1 MFNFNELAIVQPNE
15 PNCYRGSF
23 VGIRQ
28 DKYLGKMAF
37 TVPKGFEDFEVNYE
51 NVKNLFFSMY
61 RTFDKFLDTAKKNEN
76 LDDKPTGKD
85 NAQIDN
91 HSGAYIFIDED
102 NNETILYSKIDLIDS
117 IFQLYKEMEIE
128 SLIQELGLVEDIDYS
143 KIDRY
148 LDKGVYLDNHAI
160 FIENMV
166 GYRNIVRGVPSE
178 LIELFCYIYT
188 ELANELKQ
196 ELFES
201 IKEISFNFSYKFL
214 SPEQSLFSEYS
225 FESTMNTLKDCLD
238 NIHKMTAYKNGQYW
252 NIYEAVEHFLYGSLE
267 FDSNSNQG
275 FWGINNFSYVWEE
288 MCNYMVAVS
297 KEYKILYCDTKLPL
311 NQYKDNLSRQNRIWI
326 DKDEIENVFHLD
338 LHGHKRWIRPDIIVK
353 PIIIGKHNKKSL
365 NVAISKNIL
374 SINKK
379 ERKNSLQLGINKI
392 NFNGFVEIMSAGK
405 QKPRNQKKPVKKIF
419 TLKLVDDQQKALFEK
434 MYQFFCENNKNSE
447 TGKEKFTVFLVE
459 EKIIHIRLISESDF
473 DELLKRFK
481 YSYIFQGT
489 IKGKSNEINYDD
501 LYKKE
506 ESLEE
511 QNIYIVDWK
520 YYSHSIFITPN
531 YRNDSRVNE
540 SIIKS
545 LAYDF
550 CLATII
556 SEPIHS
562 QFAIPHYNIEA
573 DDVVIDGKMLDCNI
587 GLVRMNFLKIQEI
600 YLND

>member
-61 RTFDKFLDTAKKNEN
+61 RTFDKFLETAKKNEN

-85 NAQIDN
+85 NTQIDN
-91 HSGAYIFIDED
+91 HRGAYIFTDED

-148 LDKGVYLDNHAI
+148 LDKGIYLDNHAI

-178 LIELFCYIYT
+178 LIEIFCYIYH
-188 ELANELKQ
+188 ELANELNQ
-196 ELFES
+196 EVSES
-201 IKEISFNFSYKFL
+201 IKEISFNFSYKCL

-252 NIYEAVEHFLYGSLE
+252 DIYEAVEHFLYGSLE
-267 FDSNSNQG
+267 FDKDSSQG
-275 FWGINNFSYVWEE
+275 FWGVNNFSYIWEE

-326 DKDEIENVFHLD
+326 DTSEIKNVFYLD
-338 LHGHKRWIRPDIIVK
+338 LHGHKRWLRPDIILRNDS
-353 PIIIGKHNKKSL
+353 HNNFFIKDMIDTDVLEKYEEPSGLLGISGNSDITFKLNLKENFDKSKLEDGQQRFKAIYDFFLKKIFEILNPEENKGRSSKVKKSL
-365 NVAISKNIL
+365 KPYMKQLNISKSTANSFIIK
-374 SINKK
+374 SIPKK
-379 ERKNSLQLGINKI
+379 L
-392 NFNGFVEIMSAGK
+392 
-405 QKPRNQKKPVKKIF
+405 
-419 TLKLVDDQQKALFEK
+419 
-434 MYQFFCENNKNSE
+434 
-447 TGKEKFTVFLVE
+447 
-459 EKIIHIRLISESDF
+459 F
-473 DELLKRFK
+473 DEMLNDILEQDNEKNFAD
-481 YSYIFQGT
+481 
-489 IKGKSNEINYDD
+489 KSVKLI
-501 LYKKE
+501 
-506 ESLEE
+506 
-511 QNIYIVDWK
+511 DWK
-520 YYSHSIFITPN
+520 YHSNSIFNNPN
-531 YRNDSRVNE
+531 YRSNSRINE

>member
-37 TVPKGFEDFEVNYE
+37 IVPKGFEDFEVNYE

-61 RTFDKFLDTAKKNEN
+61 RTFDKFLETAKKNEN

-85 NAQIDN
+85 NTQIDN
-91 HSGAYIFIDED
+91 HRGAYIFTDED

-148 LDKGVYLDNHAI
+148 LDKGIYLDNHAI

-178 LIELFCYIYT
+178 LIEIFCYIYH

-196 ELFES
+196 EVSES
-201 IKEISFNFSYKFL
+201 IKEISFNFSYQFL

-252 NIYEAVEHFLYGSLE
+252 DIYEAVEHFLYGSLE
-267 FDSNSNQG
+267 FDKDSSQG
-275 FWGINNFSYVWEE
+275 FWGINNFSYIWEE

-297 KEYKILYCDTKLPL
+297 NEYKILYCDTKLPL
-311 NQYKDNLSRQNRIWI
+311 NQYKDHLLKQNRIWI
-326 DKDEIENVFHLD
+326 DKNEIENVFHID
-338 LHGHKRWIRPDIIVK
+338 LHGYKRWLRPDIITRPVIANDYNENPLDSVIKGEKKILSIKSHEVK
-353 PIIIGKHNKKSL
+353 SRLSFGTNNINIDFSL
-365 NVAISKNIL
+365 NVNREVNANQNSEIIKKGEEIFNRFSNYFSNLYRIKGVAHGSLKGYQYIPKGKYSFSVKNISKD
-374 SINKK
+374 KYD
-379 ERKNSLQLGINKI
+379 
-392 NFNGFVEIMSAGK
+392 EIY
-405 QKPRNQKKPVKKIF
+405 QKIF
-419 TLKLVDDQQKALFEK
+419 NS
-434 MYQFFCENNKNSE
+434 YENNNIE
-447 TGKEKFTVFLVE
+447 NENRT
-459 EKIIHIRLISESDF
+459 
-473 DELLKRFK
+473 
-481 YSYIFQGT
+481 YIT
-489 IKGKSNEINYDD
+489 
-501 LYKKE
+501 
-506 ESLEE
+506 
-511 QNIYIVDWK
+511 DWK
-520 YYSHSIFITPN
+520 YYFESDFEKID
-531 YRNDSRVNE
+531 YRNNDRINI

-545 LAYDF
+545 LAYEF
-550 CLATII
+550 CLQQALDI
-556 SEPIHS
+556 PINS
-562 QFAIPHYNIEA
+562 QFAIPFYDFNCNDI
-573 DDVVIDGKMLDCNI
+573 VIDLKMLDCTI
-587 GLVRMNFLKIQEI
+587 ELVKMNFLKIQEI

>member
-61 RTFDKFLDTAKKNEN
+61 RTFDKFLETAKKNEN

-91 HSGAYIFIDED
+91 HSGAYIFTDED

-188 ELANELKQ
+188 ELADELKQ
-196 ELFES
+196 EVFES

-252 NIYEAVEHFLYGSLE
+252 DIYEAVEHFLYGSLE
-267 FDSNSNQG
+267 FDKDSSQG
-275 FWGINNFSYVWEE
+275 FWGINNFSYIWEE

-297 KEYKILYCDTKLPL
+297 NEYKILYCDTKLPL
-311 NQYKDNLSRQNRIWI
+311 NQYKDHLLKQNRIWI
-326 DKDEIENVFHLD
+326 DKNEIENVFHID
-338 LHGHKRWIRPDIIVK
+338 LHGYKRWLRPDIITRPVIANDYNENPLDSVIKGEKKILSIKSHEVK
-353 PIIIGKHNKKSL
+353 SRLSFGTNNINIDFSL
-365 NVAISKNIL
+365 NVNREINANQSSDIIKKGEEIFNRFSNYFSNLYRIKGVAHGSLKGYQYIPKGKYSFSVKNISKD
-374 SINKK
+374 KYD
-379 ERKNSLQLGINKI
+379 
-392 NFNGFVEIMSAGK
+392 EIY
-405 QKPRNQKKPVKKIF
+405 QKIF
-419 TLKLVDDQQKALFEK
+419 NS
-434 MYQFFCENNKNSE
+434 YENNNIE
-447 TGKEKFTVFLVE
+447 NENRT
-459 EKIIHIRLISESDF
+459 
-473 DELLKRFK
+473 
-481 YSYIFQGT
+481 YIT
-489 IKGKSNEINYDD
+489 
-501 LYKKE
+501 
-506 ESLEE
+506 
-511 QNIYIVDWK
+511 DWK
-520 YYSHSIFITPN
+520 YYFESDFEKID
-531 YRNDSRVNE
+531 YRNNDRINI

-545 LAYDF
+545 LAYEF
-550 CLATII
+550 CLQQALDI
-556 SEPIHS
+556 PINS
-562 QFAIPHYNIEA
+562 QFAIPFYDFNCNDI
-573 DDVVIDGKMLDCNI
+573 VIDLKMLDCTI
-587 GLVRMNFLKIQEI
+587 ELVKMNFLKIQEI

>member
-15 PNCYRGSF
+15 LNCYRGSF

-28 DKYLGKMAF
+28 DKYLGKMAL

-61 RTFDKFLDTAKKNEN
+61 RTFDRFLETAQKNEN

-91 HSGAYIFIDED
+91 HSGAYIFTDED

-148 LDKGVYLDNHAI
+148 LDKGIYLDNHAI

-188 ELANELKQ
+188 ELADELKQ
-196 ELFES
+196 EVFEG

-252 NIYEAVEHFLYGSLE
+252 DIYEAVEHFLYGSLE
-267 FDSNSNQG
+267 FDKDSSQG
-275 FWGINNFSYVWEE
+275 FWGINNFSYIWEE

-326 DKDEIENVFHLD
+326 DTSEIKNVFYLD
-338 LHGHKRWIRPDIIVK
+338 LHGHKRWLRPDMITK
-353 PIIIGKHNKKSL
+353 PIVENEFNANPLDIAESKRILTIKKSEIKSL
-365 NVAISKNIL
+365 LSFGISNINVEISFNHGFKEFNNSNIMQVSEQIFNLFSDKFSNLYRTKGIQLGSLPGFQYLPKNRYSFSLKNIP
-374 SINKK
+374 KK
-379 ERKNSLQLGINKI
+379 K
-392 NFNGFVEIMSAGK
+392 
-405 QKPRNQKKPVKKIF
+405 
-419 TLKLVDDQQKALFEK
+419 
-434 MYQFFCENNKNSE
+434 
-447 TGKEKFTVFLVE
+447 
-459 EKIIHIRLISESDF
+459 F
-473 DELLKRFK
+473 DEVYQDIHSRW
-481 YSYIFQGT
+481 
-489 IKGKSNEINYDD
+489 KGNKEIN
-501 LYKKE
+501 E
-506 ESLEE
+506 VF
-511 QNIYIVDWK
+511 IVDWK
-520 YYSHSIFITPN
+520 YYSNSIFNKPN
-531 YRNDSRVNE
+531 YRSNSRINE

-545 LAYDF
+545 LAYEF

-562 QFAIPHYNIEA
+562 QFAIPYYDIKTE
-573 DDVVIDGKMLDCNI
+573 DIIIGSEKIDCNI
-587 GLVRMNFLKIQEI
+587 ELVRMNFLKIQEI

>member
-61 RTFDKFLDTAKKNEN
+61 RTFDKFLETAKKNEN

-85 NAQIDN
+85 NTQIDN
-91 HSGAYIFIDED
+91 HRGAYIFTDED

-148 LDKGVYLDNHAI
+148 LDKGIYLDNHAI

-178 LIELFCYIYT
+178 LIEIFCYIYH

-196 ELFES
+196 EVSES
-201 IKEISFNFSYKFL
+201 IKEISFNFSYQFL

-252 NIYEAVEHFLYGSLE
+252 DIYEAVEHFLYGSLE
-267 FDSNSNQG
+267 FDKDSSQG
-275 FWGINNFSYVWEE
+275 FWGINNFSYIWEE

-297 KEYKILYCDTKLPL
+297 NEYKILYCDTKLPL
-311 NQYKDNLSRQNRIWI
+311 NQYKDHLLKQNRIWI
-326 DKDEIENVFHLD
+326 DKNEIENVFHID
-338 LHGHKRWIRPDIIVK
+338 LHGYKRWLRPDIITRPVIANDYNENPLDSVIKGEKKILSIKSHEVK
-353 PIIIGKHNKKSL
+353 SRLSFGTNNINIDFSL
-365 NVAISKNIL
+365 NVNREVNANQNSDIIKKGEEIFNRFSNYFSNLYRIKGVAHGSLKGYQYIPKGKYSFSVKNISKD
-374 SINKK
+374 KYD
-379 ERKNSLQLGINKI
+379 
-392 NFNGFVEIMSAGK
+392 EIY
-405 QKPRNQKKPVKKIF
+405 QKIF
-419 TLKLVDDQQKALFEK
+419 NS
-434 MYQFFCENNKNSE
+434 YENNNIE
-447 TGKEKFTVFLVE
+447 NENRT
-459 EKIIHIRLISESDF
+459 
-473 DELLKRFK
+473 
-481 YSYIFQGT
+481 YIT
-489 IKGKSNEINYDD
+489 
-501 LYKKE
+501 
-506 ESLEE
+506 
-511 QNIYIVDWK
+511 DWK
-520 YYSHSIFITPN
+520 YYFESDFEKID
-531 YRNDSRVNE
+531 YRNNDRINI

-545 LAYDF
+545 LAYEF
-550 CLATII
+550 CLQQALDI
-556 SEPIHS
+556 PINS
-562 QFAIPHYNIEA
+562 QFAIPFYDFNCNDI
-573 DDVVIDGKMLDCNI
+573 VIDLKMLDCTI
-587 GLVRMNFLKIQEI
+587 ELVKMNFLKIQEI

>member
-61 RTFDKFLDTAKKNEN
+61 RTFDKFLETAKKIEN

-85 NAQIDN
+85 NTQIDN
-91 HSGAYIFIDED
+91 HRGAYIFTDED

-148 LDKGVYLDNHAI
+148 LDKGIYLDNHAI

-178 LIELFCYIYT
+178 LIEIFCYIYH

-196 ELFES
+196 EVSES

-252 NIYEAVEHFLYGSLE
+252 DIYEAVEHFLYGSLE
-267 FDSNSNQG
+267 FDKDSSQG
-275 FWGINNFSYVWEE
+275 FWGINNFSYIWEE

-326 DKDEIENVFHLD
+326 DTSEIKNVFYLD
-338 LHGHKRWIRPDIIVK
+338 LHGHKRWLRPDIILRNDS
-353 PIIIGKHNKKSL
+353 HNNFFIKDMIDTDVLEKYEEPSDLLGISGNSDITFKLNLKENFDKSKLEDGQQRFKAIYDFFLKKIFEILNPEENKGRSSKVKKSL
-365 NVAISKNIL
+365 KPYMKQLNISKSTANSFIIK
-374 SINKK
+374 SIPKK
-379 ERKNSLQLGINKI
+379 L
-392 NFNGFVEIMSAGK
+392 
-405 QKPRNQKKPVKKIF
+405 
-419 TLKLVDDQQKALFEK
+419 
-434 MYQFFCENNKNSE
+434 
-447 TGKEKFTVFLVE
+447 
-459 EKIIHIRLISESDF
+459 F
-473 DELLKRFK
+473 DEMLNDILEQDNEKNFAD
-481 YSYIFQGT
+481 
-489 IKGKSNEINYDD
+489 KSVKLI
-501 LYKKE
+501 
-506 ESLEE
+506 
-511 QNIYIVDWK
+511 DWK
-520 YYSHSIFITPN
+520 YHSNSIFNNPN
-531 YRNDSRVNE
+531 YRSDSRINE

-545 LAYDF
+545 LAYEF
-550 CLATII
+550 CLSTII

-562 QFAIPHYNIEA
+562 QFAIPYYDIKTE
-573 DDVVIDGKMLDCNI
+573 DIIIGSEKIDCNI
-587 GLVRMNFLKIQEI
+587 ELVRMNFLKIQEI

>member
-61 RTFDKFLDTAKKNEN
+61 RTFDKFLETAKKNEN

-91 HSGAYIFIDED
+91 HSGAYIFTDED

-188 ELANELKQ
+188 ELADELKQ
-196 ELFES
+196 EVFES

-252 NIYEAVEHFLYGSLE
+252 DIYEAVEHFLYGSLE
-267 FDSNSNQG
+267 FDKDSSQG
-275 FWGINNFSYVWEE
+275 FWGINNFSYIWEE

-297 KEYKILYCDTKLPL
+297 KGYKILYCDTKLPL

-326 DKDEIENVFHLD
+326 DTSEIKNVFYLD
-338 LHGHKRWIRPDIIVK
+338 LHGHKRWLRPDIILK
-353 PIIIGKHNKKSL
+353 NDSHNNFFIKDMIDMDVLQKDEEPSDLLGISGNSDITFKLNLKENFDKSKLEDGQQRFKAIYDFFLKKIFEILNPEENKGRSSKVKKSL
-365 NVAISKNIL
+365 KPYMKQLNISKSTANSFIIK
-374 SINKK
+374 SIPKK
-379 ERKNSLQLGINKI
+379 L
-392 NFNGFVEIMSAGK
+392 
-405 QKPRNQKKPVKKIF
+405 
-419 TLKLVDDQQKALFEK
+419 
-434 MYQFFCENNKNSE
+434 
-447 TGKEKFTVFLVE
+447 
-459 EKIIHIRLISESDF
+459 F
-473 DELLKRFK
+473 DEMLNDILEQDNEKNFADK
-481 YSYIFQGT
+481 S
-489 IKGKSNEINYDD
+489 IKLI
-501 LYKKE
+501 
-506 ESLEE
+506 
-511 QNIYIVDWK
+511 DWK
-520 YYSHSIFITPN
+520 YHSNSIFSKPN
-531 YRNDSRVNE
+531 YRSDSRINE

-545 LAYDF
+545 LAYEF

-562 QFAIPHYNIEA
+562 QFAIPYYDIKTE
-573 DDVVIDGKMLDCNI
+573 DIIMGSEKIDCNI
-587 GLVRMNFLKIQEI
+587 ELVRMNFLKIQEI

>member
-61 RTFDKFLDTAKKNEN
+61 RTFDKFLETAKKIEN

-91 HSGAYIFIDED
+91 HSGTYIFTDED

-188 ELANELKQ
+188 ELADELKQ
-196 ELFES
+196 EVFES

-252 NIYEAVEHFLYGSLE
+252 DIYEAVEHFLYGSLE
-267 FDSNSNQG
+267 FDKDSSQG
-275 FWGINNFSYVWEE
+275 FWGINNFSYIWEE

-297 KEYKILYCDTKLPL
+297 KGSKILYCDTKLPL

-326 DKDEIENVFHLD
+326 DTSEIKNVFYLD
-338 LHGHKRWIRPDIIVK
+338 LHGHKRWLRPDIILK
-353 PIIIGKHNKKSL
+353 NDSHNNFFIKDMIDMDVLEKDEEPSDLLGISGNSDITFKLNLKENFDKSKLEDGQQRFKAIYDFFLKKIFEILNPEENKGRSSKVKKSL
-365 NVAISKNIL
+365 KPYMKQLNISKITANSFIIKSIPKKLFDEMLNNIL
-374 SINKK
+374 EKDN
-379 ERKNSLQLGINKI
+379 EENFADKN
-392 NFNGFVEIMSAGK
+392 
-405 QKPRNQKKPVKKIF
+405 VK
-419 TLKLVDDQQKALFEK
+419 
-434 MYQFFCENNKNSE
+434 
-447 TGKEKFTVFLVE
+447 
-459 EKIIHIRLISESDF
+459 LI
-473 DELLKRFK
+473 
-481 YSYIFQGT
+481 
-489 IKGKSNEINYDD
+489 
-501 LYKKE
+501 
-506 ESLEE
+506 
-511 QNIYIVDWK
+511 DWK
-520 YYSHSIFITPN
+520 YHSNSVFNNSN
-531 YRNDSRVNE
+531 YRSNSRINE
-540 SIIKS
+540 SVIKS
-545 LAYDF
+545 LAYEF
-550 CLATII
+550 CLGTII

-562 QFAIPHYNIEA
+562 QFAIPYLDIKTE
-573 DDVVIDGKMLDCNI
+573 DIIIGSEKLDCNI
-587 GLVRMNFLKIQEI
+587 ELVRMNFLKIQEI

>member
-37 TVPKGFEDFEVNYE
+37 TVPKGFEKFEINYE

-61 RTFDKFLDTAKKNEN
+61 RTFDKFLENAKKNEN

-85 NAQIDN
+85 NTQIDN
-91 HSGAYIFIDED
+91 HLGAYIFTDED

-148 LDKGVYLDNHAI
+148 LDKGIYLDNHAI

-178 LIELFCYIYT
+178 LIELFCYIYN

-196 ELFES
+196 EVSES

-238 NIHKMTAYKNGQYW
+238 SIHKTTAYKNGQYW
-252 NIYEAVEHFLYGSLE
+252 DIYEAVKHFLYGSLE
-267 FDSNSNQG
+267 FDSQINKG
-275 FWGINNFSYVWEE
+275 FWGINNFSYIWEE
-288 MCNYMVAVS
+288 MCNYMVARHNG
-297 KEYKILYCDTKLPL
+297 YQILYCDTKLPL

-326 DKDEIENVFHLD
+326 DTDEIENVFYLD
-338 LHGHKRWIRPDIIVK
+338 LHGHKRWLRPDIILK
-353 PIIIGKHNKKSL
+353 NDSHNNFFIKDMMDMEVLEKDEEPSDVLGISGNFDITFKLNLKENFDKSKLEDGQQRFKAIYDFFLKKIFEILNPEENKDRSSKVKKSL
-365 NVAISKNIL
+365 KPYMKQLNISKITANSFIIKSIPKKLFDEMLNNIL
-374 SINKK
+374 EKDN
-379 ERKNSLQLGINKI
+379 EENFADKN
-392 NFNGFVEIMSAGK
+392 
-405 QKPRNQKKPVKKIF
+405 VK
-419 TLKLVDDQQKALFEK
+419 
-434 MYQFFCENNKNSE
+434 
-447 TGKEKFTVFLVE
+447 
-459 EKIIHIRLISESDF
+459 LI
-473 DELLKRFK
+473 
-481 YSYIFQGT
+481 
-489 IKGKSNEINYDD
+489 
-501 LYKKE
+501 
-506 ESLEE
+506 
-511 QNIYIVDWK
+511 DWK
-520 YYSHSIFITPN
+520 YHSNSVFNNSN
-531 YRNDSRVNE
+531 YRSNSRINE
-540 SIIKS
+540 SVIKS
-545 LAYDF
+545 LAYEF
-550 CLATII
+550 CLGTII

-562 QFAIPHYNIEA
+562 QLAIPYYDIKVE
-573 DDVVIDGKMLDCNI
+573 DIIIGSEKLDCNI
-587 GLVRMNFLKIQEI
+587 DLVRMNFLKIQEV

>member
-61 RTFDKFLDTAKKNEN
+61 RTFDKFLETAKKNEN

-85 NAQIDN
+85 NTQIDN
-91 HSGAYIFIDED
+91 HRGAYIFTDED

-148 LDKGVYLDNHAI
+148 LDKGIYLDNHAI

-178 LIELFCYIYT
+178 LIEIFCYIYH

-196 ELFES
+196 EVSES
-201 IKEISFNFSYKFL
+201 IKEISFNFSYQFL

-252 NIYEAVEHFLYGSLE
+252 DIYEAVEHFLYGSLE
-267 FDSNSNQG
+267 FDKDSSQG
-275 FWGINNFSYVWEE
+275 FWGINNFSYIWEE

-297 KEYKILYCDTKLPL
+297 REYKILYCDTKLPL
-311 NQYKDNLSRQNRIWI
+311 NKYKDNLSRQNRIWI
-326 DKDEIENVFHLD
+326 DTSEIENVFYLD
-338 LHGHKRWIRPDIIVK
+338 LHGHKRWLRPDMITK
-353 PIIIGKHNKKSL
+353 PIVENEFNANPLDIAESKRILTIKKSEIKSL
-365 NVAISKNIL
+365 LSFGISNINVEISFNHGFKEFNNSNIMQVSEQIFNLFSDKFSNLYRTKGIQLGSLPGFQYLPKNRYSFSLKNIP
-374 SINKK
+374 KK
-379 ERKNSLQLGINKI
+379 K
-392 NFNGFVEIMSAGK
+392 
-405 QKPRNQKKPVKKIF
+405 
-419 TLKLVDDQQKALFEK
+419 
-434 MYQFFCENNKNSE
+434 
-447 TGKEKFTVFLVE
+447 
-459 EKIIHIRLISESDF
+459 F
-473 DELLKRFK
+473 DEVYQDIHSRW
-481 YSYIFQGT
+481 
-489 IKGKSNEINYDD
+489 KGNKEIN
-501 LYKKE
+501 E
-506 ESLEE
+506 VF
-511 QNIYIVDWK
+511 IVDWK
-520 YYSHSIFITPN
+520 YHSNSIFNKPN
-531 YRNDSRVNE
+531 YRSDSRINE

-545 LAYDF
+545 LAYEF
-550 CLATII
+550 CLSTII

-562 QFAIPHYNIEA
+562 QFAIPYYDIKTE
-573 DDVVIDGKMLDCNI
+573 DIIIGSEKIDCNI
-587 GLVRMNFLKIQEI
+587 ELVRMNFLKIQEI

>member
-61 RTFDKFLDTAKKNEN
+61 RTFDKFLETAKKNEN

-85 NAQIDN
+85 NTQIDN
-91 HSGAYIFIDED
+91 HRGAYIFTDED

-148 LDKGVYLDNHAI
+148 LDKGIYLDNHAI

-178 LIELFCYIYT
+178 LIEIFCYIYH
-188 ELANELKQ
+188 ELANELNQ
-196 ELFES
+196 EVSES
-201 IKEISFNFSYKFL
+201 IKEISFNFSYKCL

-252 NIYEAVEHFLYGSLE
+252 DIYEAVEHFLYGSLE
-267 FDSNSNQG
+267 FDKDSSQG
-275 FWGINNFSYVWEE
+275 FWGINNFSYIWEE

-297 KEYKILYCDTKLPL
+297 NEYKILYCDTKLPL
-311 NQYKDNLSRQNRIWI
+311 NQYKDHLLKQNRIWI
-326 DKDEIENVFHLD
+326 DKSEIENVFHID
-338 LHGHKRWIRPDIIVK
+338 LHGYKRWLRPDIITRPVIANDYNENPLDSVIKGEKKILSIKSHEVK
-353 PIIIGKHNKKSL
+353 SRLSFGTNNINIDFSL
-365 NVAISKNIL
+365 NVNREVNANQNSEIIKKGEEIFNRFSNYFSNLYRIKGVAHGSLKGYQYIPKGKYSFSVKNLSKD
-374 SINKK
+374 KYD
-379 ERKNSLQLGINKI
+379 
-392 NFNGFVEIMSAGK
+392 EIY
-405 QKPRNQKKPVKKIF
+405 QKIF
-419 TLKLVDDQQKALFEK
+419 NS
-434 MYQFFCENNKNSE
+434 YENNNIE
-447 TGKEKFTVFLVE
+447 NENRT
-459 EKIIHIRLISESDF
+459 
-473 DELLKRFK
+473 
-481 YSYIFQGT
+481 YIT
-489 IKGKSNEINYDD
+489 
-501 LYKKE
+501 
-506 ESLEE
+506 
-511 QNIYIVDWK
+511 DWK
-520 YYSHSIFITPN
+520 YYFESDFEKID
-531 YRNDSRVNE
+531 YRNNDRINI

-545 LAYDF
+545 LAYEF
-550 CLATII
+550 CLQQALDI
-556 SEPIHS
+556 PINS
-562 QFAIPHYNIEA
+562 QFAIPFYDFNCNDI
-573 DDVVIDGKMLDCNI
+573 VIDLKMLDCTI
-587 GLVRMNFLKIQEI
+587 ELVKMNFLKIQEI

>member
-61 RTFDKFLDTAKKNEN
+61 RTFDKFLETAKKNEN

-85 NAQIDN
+85 NTQIDN
-91 HSGAYIFIDED
+91 HRGAYIFTDED

-148 LDKGVYLDNHAI
+148 LDKGIYLDNHAI

-178 LIELFCYIYT
+178 LIEIFCYIYH

-196 ELFES
+196 EVSES
-201 IKEISFNFSYKFL
+201 IKEISFNFSYKCL

-252 NIYEAVEHFLYGSLE
+252 DIYEAVEHFLYGSLE
-267 FDSNSNQG
+267 FDKDSSQG
-275 FWGINNFSYVWEE
+275 FWGVNNFSYIWEE

-297 KEYKILYCDTKLPL
+297 NEYKILYCDTKLPL
-311 NQYKDNLSRQNRIWI
+311 NQYKDHLLKQNRIWI
-326 DKDEIENVFHLD
+326 DKNEIENVFHID
-338 LHGHKRWIRPDIIVK
+338 LHGYKRWLRPDIITRPVIANDYNENPLDSVIKGEKKILSIKSHEVK
-353 PIIIGKHNKKSL
+353 SRLSFGTNNINIDFSL
-365 NVAISKNIL
+365 NVNREINANQNSDIIKKGEEIFNRFSNYFSNLYRIKGVAHGSLKGYQYIPKGKYSFSVKNLSKD
-374 SINKK
+374 KYD
-379 ERKNSLQLGINKI
+379 
-392 NFNGFVEIMSAGK
+392 EIY
-405 QKPRNQKKPVKKIF
+405 QKIF
-419 TLKLVDDQQKALFEK
+419 NS
-434 MYQFFCENNKNSE
+434 YENNNIE
-447 TGKEKFTVFLVE
+447 NENRT
-459 EKIIHIRLISESDF
+459 
-473 DELLKRFK
+473 
-481 YSYIFQGT
+481 YIT
-489 IKGKSNEINYDD
+489 
-501 LYKKE
+501 
-506 ESLEE
+506 
-511 QNIYIVDWK
+511 DWK
-520 YYSHSIFITPN
+520 YYFESDFEKID
-531 YRNDSRVNE
+531 YRNNDRINI

-545 LAYDF
+545 LAYEF
-550 CLATII
+550 CLQQALDI
-556 SEPIHS
+556 PINS
-562 QFAIPHYNIEA
+562 QFAIPFYDFNCNDI
-573 DDVVIDGKMLDCNI
+573 VIDLKMLDCTI
-587 GLVRMNFLKIQEI
+587 ELVKMNFLKIQEI

>member
-37 TVPKGFEDFEVNYE
+37 TVPKGFENFEINYE

-61 RTFDKFLDTAKKNEN
+61 RTFDKFLETAKKNEN

-85 NAQIDN
+85 NTQIDN
-91 HSGAYIFIDED
+91 HRGAYIFTDED

-148 LDKGVYLDNHAI
+148 LDKGIYLDNHAI

-188 ELANELKQ
+188 ELADELKQ
-196 ELFES
+196 EVFES

-252 NIYEAVEHFLYGSLE
+252 DIYEAVEHFLYGSLE
-267 FDSNSNQG
+267 FDKDSSQG
-275 FWGINNFSYVWEE
+275 FWGINNFSYIWEE

-297 KEYKILYCDTKLPL
+297 NEYKILYCDTKLPL
-311 NQYKDNLSRQNRIWI
+311 NQYKDHLLKQNRIWI
-326 DKDEIENVFHLD
+326 DKNEIENVFHID
-338 LHGHKRWIRPDIIVK
+338 LHGYKRWLRPDIITRPVIANDYNENPLDSVIKGEKKILSIKSHEVK
-353 PIIIGKHNKKSL
+353 SRLSFGTNNINIDFSL
-365 NVAISKNIL
+365 NVNREVNANQNSEIIKKGEEIFNRFSNYFSNLYRIKGVAHGSLKGYQYIPKGKYSFSVKNISKD
-374 SINKK
+374 KYD
-379 ERKNSLQLGINKI
+379 
-392 NFNGFVEIMSAGK
+392 EIY
-405 QKPRNQKKPVKKIF
+405 QKIF
-419 TLKLVDDQQKALFEK
+419 NS
-434 MYQFFCENNKNSE
+434 YENNNIE
-447 TGKEKFTVFLVE
+447 NENRT
-459 EKIIHIRLISESDF
+459 
-473 DELLKRFK
+473 
-481 YSYIFQGT
+481 YIT
-489 IKGKSNEINYDD
+489 
-501 LYKKE
+501 
-506 ESLEE
+506 
-511 QNIYIVDWK
+511 DWK
-520 YYSHSIFITPN
+520 YYFESDFEKID
-531 YRNDSRVNE
+531 YRNNDRINI

-545 LAYDF
+545 LAYEF
-550 CLATII
+550 CLQQALDI
-556 SEPIHS
+556 PINS
-562 QFAIPHYNIEA
+562 QFAIPFYDFNCNDI
-573 DDVVIDGKMLDCNI
+573 VIDLKMLDCTI
-587 GLVRMNFLKIQEI
+587 ELVRMNFLKIQEI

>member
-61 RTFDKFLDTAKKNEN
+61 RTFDKFLETAKKNEN

-85 NAQIDN
+85 NTQIDN
-91 HSGAYIFIDED
+91 HRGAYIFTDED

-148 LDKGVYLDNHAI
+148 LDKGIYLDNHAI

-178 LIELFCYIYT
+178 LIEIFCYIYH
-188 ELANELKQ
+188 ELANELNQ
-196 ELFES
+196 EVSES
-201 IKEISFNFSYKFL
+201 IKEISFNFSYKCL

-252 NIYEAVEHFLYGSLE
+252 DIYEAVEHFLYGSLE
-267 FDSNSNQG
+267 FDKDSSQG
-275 FWGINNFSYVWEE
+275 FWGINNFSYIWEE

-297 KEYKILYCDTKLPL
+297 NEYKILYCDTKLPL
-311 NQYKDNLSRQNRIWI
+311 NQYKDHLLKQNRIWI
-326 DKDEIENVFHLD
+326 DKNEIENVFHID
-338 LHGHKRWIRPDIIVK
+338 LHGYKRWLRPDIITRPVIANDYNENPLDSVIKGEKKILSIKSHEVK
-353 PIIIGKHNKKSL
+353 SRLSFGTNNINIDFSL
-365 NVAISKNIL
+365 NVNREVNANQNSEIIKKGEEIFNRFSNYFSNLYRIKGVAHGSLKGYQYIPKGKYSFSVKNLSKD
-374 SINKK
+374 KYD
-379 ERKNSLQLGINKI
+379 
-392 NFNGFVEIMSAGK
+392 EIY
-405 QKPRNQKKPVKKIF
+405 QKIF
-419 TLKLVDDQQKALFEK
+419 NS
-434 MYQFFCENNKNSE
+434 YENNNIE
-447 TGKEKFTVFLVE
+447 NENRT
-459 EKIIHIRLISESDF
+459 
-473 DELLKRFK
+473 
-481 YSYIFQGT
+481 YIT
-489 IKGKSNEINYDD
+489 
-501 LYKKE
+501 
-506 ESLEE
+506 
-511 QNIYIVDWK
+511 DWK
-520 YYSHSIFITPN
+520 YYFESDFEKID
-531 YRNDSRVNE
+531 YRNNDRINI

-545 LAYDF
+545 LAYEF
-550 CLATII
+550 CLQQALDI
-556 SEPIHS
+556 PINS
-562 QFAIPHYNIEA
+562 QFAIPFYDFNCNDI
-573 DDVVIDGKMLDCNI
+573 VIDLKMLDCTI
-587 GLVRMNFLKIQEI
+587 ELVKMNFLKIQEI

>member
-61 RTFDKFLDTAKKNEN
+61 RTFDKFLETAKKNEN

-85 NAQIDN
+85 NTQIDN
-91 HSGAYIFIDED
+91 HRGAYIFTDED

-148 LDKGVYLDNHAI
+148 LDKGIYLDNHAI

-178 LIELFCYIYT
+178 LIEIFCYIYH

-196 ELFES
+196 EVSES

-252 NIYEAVEHFLYGSLE
+252 DIYEAVEHFLYGSLE
-267 FDSNSNQG
+267 FDKDSSQG
-275 FWGINNFSYVWEE
+275 FWGINNFSYIWEE

-326 DKDEIENVFHLD
+326 DTSEIKNVFYLD
-338 LHGHKRWIRPDIIVK
+338 LHGHKRWLRPDIILK
-353 PIIIGKHNKKSL
+353 NDSHNNFFIKDMIDMDVLQKDEEPSDLLGISGNSDITFKLNLKENFDKSKLEDGQQRFKAIYDFFLKKIFEILNPEENKGRSSKVKKSL
-365 NVAISKNIL
+365 KPYMKQLNISKSTANSFIIK
-374 SINKK
+374 SIPKK
-379 ERKNSLQLGINKI
+379 L
-392 NFNGFVEIMSAGK
+392 
-405 QKPRNQKKPVKKIF
+405 
-419 TLKLVDDQQKALFEK
+419 
-434 MYQFFCENNKNSE
+434 
-447 TGKEKFTVFLVE
+447 
-459 EKIIHIRLISESDF
+459 F
-473 DELLKRFK
+473 DEMLNDILEQDNEKNFAD
-481 YSYIFQGT
+481 
-489 IKGKSNEINYDD
+489 KSVKLI
-501 LYKKE
+501 
-506 ESLEE
+506 
-511 QNIYIVDWK
+511 DWK
-520 YYSHSIFITPN
+520 YHSNSIFNNPN
-531 YRNDSRVNE
+531 YRSNSRINE
-540 SIIKS
+540 SVIKS
-545 LAYDF
+545 LAYEF
-550 CLATII
+550 CLGTII

-562 QFAIPHYNIEA
+562 QFASPYLDIKTEDIIIGSE
-573 DDVVIDGKMLDCNI
+573 KLDCNI
-587 GLVRMNFLKIQEI
+587 ELVRMNFLKIQEI

>member
-61 RTFDKFLDTAKKNEN
+61 RTFDKFLETAKKIEN

-91 HSGAYIFIDED
+91 HSGTYIFTDED

-188 ELANELKQ
+188 ELADELKQ
-196 ELFES
+196 EVFES

-252 NIYEAVEHFLYGSLE
+252 DIYEAVEHFLYGSLE
-267 FDSNSNQG
+267 FDKDSSQG
-275 FWGINNFSYVWEE
+275 FWGINNFSYIWEE

-297 KEYKILYCDTKLPL
+297 KGSKILYCDTKLPL

-326 DKDEIENVFHLD
+326 DTSEIKNVFYLD
-338 LHGHKRWIRPDIIVK
+338 LHGHKRWLRPDIILK
-353 PIIIGKHNKKSL
+353 NDSHNNFFIKDMIDMDVLEKDEEPSDLLGISGNSDITFKLNLKENFDKSKLEDGQQRFKAIYDFFLKKIFEILNPEENKGRSSKVKKSL
-365 NVAISKNIL
+365 KPYMKQLNISKSTANSFIIK
-374 SINKK
+374 SIPKK
-379 ERKNSLQLGINKI
+379 L
-392 NFNGFVEIMSAGK
+392 
-405 QKPRNQKKPVKKIF
+405 
-419 TLKLVDDQQKALFEK
+419 
-434 MYQFFCENNKNSE
+434 
-447 TGKEKFTVFLVE
+447 
-459 EKIIHIRLISESDF
+459 F
-473 DELLKRFK
+473 DEMLNDILEQDNEKNFAD
-481 YSYIFQGT
+481 
-489 IKGKSNEINYDD
+489 KSVKLI
-501 LYKKE
+501 
-506 ESLEE
+506 
-511 QNIYIVDWK
+511 DWK
-520 YYSHSIFITPN
+520 YHSNSIFNKPN
-531 YRNDSRVNE
+531 YRSDSRINE

-545 LAYDF
+545 LAYEF
-550 CLATII
+550 CLSTII

-562 QFAIPHYNIEA
+562 QFAIPYYDIKTE
-573 DDVVIDGKMLDCNI
+573 DIIIGSEKIDCNI
-587 GLVRMNFLKIQEI
+587 ELVRMNFLKIQEI

>member
-61 RTFDKFLDTAKKNEN
+61 RTFDKFLETAKKNEN

-85 NAQIDN
+85 NTQIDN
-91 HSGAYIFIDED
+91 HRGAYIFTDED
-102 NNETILYSKIDLIDS
+102 NNDTILYSKIDLIDS

-148 LDKGVYLDNHAI
+148 LDKGIYLDNHAI

-178 LIELFCYIYT
+178 LIEIFCYIYH

-196 ELFES
+196 EVSES
-201 IKEISFNFSYKFL
+201 IKEISFNFSYQFL

-252 NIYEAVEHFLYGSLE
+252 DIYEAVEHFLYGSLE
-267 FDSNSNQG
+267 FDKDSSQG
-275 FWGINNFSYVWEE
+275 FWGINNFSYIWEE

-297 KEYKILYCDTKLPL
+297 NEYKILYCDTKLPL
-311 NQYKDNLSRQNRIWI
+311 NQYKDHLLKQNRIWI
-326 DKDEIENVFHLD
+326 DKNEIENVFHID
-338 LHGHKRWIRPDIIVK
+338 LHGYKRWLRPDIITRPVIANDYNENPLDSVIKGEKKILSIKSHEVK
-353 PIIIGKHNKKSL
+353 SRLSFGTNNINIDFSL
-365 NVAISKNIL
+365 NVNREVNANQNSDIIKKGEEIFNRFSNYFSNLYRIKGVAHGSLKGYQYIPKGKYSFSVKNISKD
-374 SINKK
+374 KYD
-379 ERKNSLQLGINKI
+379 
-392 NFNGFVEIMSAGK
+392 EIY
-405 QKPRNQKKPVKKIF
+405 QKIF
-419 TLKLVDDQQKALFEK
+419 NS
-434 MYQFFCENNKNSE
+434 YENNNIE
-447 TGKEKFTVFLVE
+447 NENRT
-459 EKIIHIRLISESDF
+459 
-473 DELLKRFK
+473 
-481 YSYIFQGT
+481 YIT
-489 IKGKSNEINYDD
+489 
-501 LYKKE
+501 
-506 ESLEE
+506 
-511 QNIYIVDWK
+511 DWK
-520 YYSHSIFITPN
+520 YYFESDFEKID
-531 YRNDSRVNE
+531 YRNNDRINI

-545 LAYDF
+545 LAYEF
-550 CLATII
+550 CLQQALDI
-556 SEPIHS
+556 PINS
-562 QFAIPHYNIEA
+562 QFAIPFYDFNCNDI
-573 DDVVIDGKMLDCNI
+573 VIDLKMLDCTI
-587 GLVRMNFLKIQEI
+587 ELVKMNFLKIQEI

>member
-37 TVPKGFEDFEVNYE
+37 TVPKGFENFEVNYE

-61 RTFDKFLDTAKKNEN
+61 RTFDKFLENAKKNEN

-85 NAQIDN
+85 NTQIDN
-91 HSGAYIFIDED
+91 HRGAYIFTDED
-102 NNETILYSKIDLIDS
+102 NNDTILYSKIDLIDS
-117 IFQLYKEMEIE
+117 IFQLYREMEIE

-148 LDKGVYLDNHAI
+148 LDKGVYLNNHAI

-188 ELANELKQ
+188 ELADELKQ
-196 ELFES
+196 EVFES

-252 NIYEAVEHFLYGSLE
+252 DIYEAVEHFLYGSLE
-267 FDSNSNQG
+267 FDKDSSQG
-275 FWGINNFSYVWEE
+275 FWGINNFSYIWEE

-297 KEYKILYCDTKLPL
+297 KGSKILYCDTKLPL

-326 DKDEIENVFHLD
+326 DTSEIKNVFYLD
-338 LHGHKRWIRPDIIVK
+338 LHGHKRWLRPDIILK
-353 PIIIGKHNKKSL
+353 NDSHNNFFIKDMIDMDVLEKDEEPSDLLGISGNSDITFKLNLKENFDKSKLEDGQQRFKAIYDFFLKKIFEILNPEENKGRSSKVKKSL
-365 NVAISKNIL
+365 KPYMKQLNISKSTANSFIIK
-374 SINKK
+374 SIPKK
-379 ERKNSLQLGINKI
+379 L
-392 NFNGFVEIMSAGK
+392 
-405 QKPRNQKKPVKKIF
+405 
-419 TLKLVDDQQKALFEK
+419 
-434 MYQFFCENNKNSE
+434 
-447 TGKEKFTVFLVE
+447 
-459 EKIIHIRLISESDF
+459 F
-473 DELLKRFK
+473 DEMLNDILEQDNEKNFAD
-481 YSYIFQGT
+481 
-489 IKGKSNEINYDD
+489 KSVKLI
-501 LYKKE
+501 
-506 ESLEE
+506 
-511 QNIYIVDWK
+511 DWK
-520 YYSHSIFITPN
+520 YHSNSIFNKPN
-531 YRNDSRVNE
+531 YRSDSRINE

-545 LAYDF
+545 LAYEF

-562 QFAIPHYNIEA
+562 QFAIPYYDIKTE
-573 DDVVIDGKMLDCNI
+573 DIIIGSEKIDCNI
-587 GLVRMNFLKIQEI
+587 ELVRMNFLKIQEI

>member
-61 RTFDKFLDTAKKNEN
+61 RTFDKFLETAKKNEN

-85 NAQIDN
+85 NTQIDN
-91 HSGAYIFIDED
+91 HRGAYIFTDED

-148 LDKGVYLDNHAI
+148 LDKGIYLDNHAI

-178 LIELFCYIYT
+178 LIEIFCYIYH

-196 ELFES
+196 EVSES
-201 IKEISFNFSYKFL
+201 IKEISFNFSYQFL

-252 NIYEAVEHFLYGSLE
+252 DIYEAVEHFLYGSLE
-267 FDSNSNQG
+267 FDKDSSQG
-275 FWGINNFSYVWEE
+275 FWGVNNFSYIWEE

-297 KEYKILYCDTKLPL
+297 NEYKILYCDTKLPL
-311 NQYKDNLSRQNRIWI
+311 NQYKDHLLKQNRIWI
-326 DKDEIENVFHLD
+326 DKNEIENVFHID
-338 LHGHKRWIRPDIIVK
+338 LHGYKRWLRPDIITRPVIANDYNENPLDSVIKGEKKILSIKSHEVK
-353 PIIIGKHNKKSL
+353 SRLSFGTNNINIDFSL
-365 NVAISKNIL
+365 NVNREVNANQNSDIIKKGEEIFNRFSNYFSNLYRIKGVAHGSLKGYQYIPKGKYSFSVKNISKD
-374 SINKK
+374 KYD
-379 ERKNSLQLGINKI
+379 
-392 NFNGFVEIMSAGK
+392 EIY
-405 QKPRNQKKPVKKIF
+405 QKIF
-419 TLKLVDDQQKALFEK
+419 NS
-434 MYQFFCENNKNSE
+434 YENNNIE
-447 TGKEKFTVFLVE
+447 NENRT
-459 EKIIHIRLISESDF
+459 
-473 DELLKRFK
+473 
-481 YSYIFQGT
+481 YIT
-489 IKGKSNEINYDD
+489 
-501 LYKKE
+501 
-506 ESLEE
+506 
-511 QNIYIVDWK
+511 DWK
-520 YYSHSIFITPN
+520 YYFESDFEKID
-531 YRNDSRVNE
+531 YRNNDRINI

-545 LAYDF
+545 LAYEF
-550 CLATII
+550 CLQQALDI
-556 SEPIHS
+556 PINS
-562 QFAIPHYNIEA
+562 QFAIPFYDFNCNDI
-573 DDVVIDGKMLDCNI
+573 VIDLKMLDCTI
-587 GLVRMNFLKIQEI
+587 ELVKMNFLKIQEI